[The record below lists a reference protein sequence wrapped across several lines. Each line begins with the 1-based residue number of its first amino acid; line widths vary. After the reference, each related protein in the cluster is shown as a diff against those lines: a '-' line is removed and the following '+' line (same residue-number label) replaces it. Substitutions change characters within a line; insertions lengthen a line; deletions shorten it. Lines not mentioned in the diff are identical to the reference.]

1 MKKLIEKIICFLIS
15 KEKGA
20 TAVEYALIV
29 ALIAMAIIAA
39 VTALGG
45 GISAAFNN
53 ITDCDRY
60 CRWLI
65 MNLLK

>member
-1 MKKLIEKIICFLIS
+1 MKKLIEKYTHFLIS

-29 ALIAMAIIAA
+29 ALIAMAIIGA

-45 GISAAFNN
+45 GITTAFTNIKNALIPAA
-53 ITDCDRY
+53 
-60 CRWLI
+60 
-65 MNLLK
+65 